1 MATQLSGFVATSPEI
16 AGAIGVGFGL
26 VAGTILGRLF
36 RGTAGTPT
44 ASSPSSSSILNR
56 PPYKPGQTPTLPS
69 ATFGKNVLLFNP
81 SELKSSYNLMIST
94 VTPRPI
100 ALVSSRSK
108 ITGDNVSPFSYFNAV
123 AHDPPILAIGFCRKG
138 PSRKQKDSLVNI
150 LETKEFAVN
159 IISQWYLDAANH
171 ACGEFP
177 SNVDEF
183 AESGMTKAECV
194 EVAAPRVAE
203 AAVTYECRLLHVYP
217 IQDDEGR
224 PTTEV
229 VLARVVRI
237 HVDREVL
244 LVDDNNNF
252 DPLKPVVDTAKLKPV
267 GRLGGNTYCSL
278 GATEDIARPKVS

>member
-1 MATQLSGFVATSPEI
+1 MTQQRGFVATSPEI
-16 AGAIGVGFGL
+16 AGAIGFGFGL

-36 RGTAGTPT
+36 RGTAGTT
-44 ASSPSSSSILNR
+44 TRASSSPSSSIRNR
-56 PPYKPGQTPTLPS
+56 PPYKPGQTPTLPT
-69 ATFGKNVLLFNP
+69 ATLGKNVLIFNP
-81 SELKSSYNLMIST
+81 SELNSSYNLMIST

-108 ITGDNVSPFSYFNAV
+108 TTGDNVSPFSYFNAV
-123 AHDPPILAIGFCRKG
+123 AHDPPILAIGFCRKRG
-138 PSRKQKDSLVNI
+138 GKQKDSLANI

-159 IISQWYLDAANH
+159 IISEWYLDAANH

-177 SNVDEF
+177 SHVDEF
-183 AESGMTKAECV
+183 TESGMTKAECV

-203 AAVTYECRLLHVYP
+203 AAITYECRLLHVYP
-217 IQDDEGR
+217 VQNDQGQ

-244 LVDDNNNF
+244 VDDNNF

-267 GRLGGNTYCSL
+267 GRLGGNIYCSL
-278 GATEDIARPKVS
+278 GATVDIPRPKVS